1 MLGEGRREA
10 KNHLV
15 DNTRGKK
22 RKERPIKRKSVKR
35 WLSINTR
42 ESLMKRHSSHTEND
56 PKYPQRQGIMK
67 NQRAKQR

>member
-1 MLGEGRREA
+1 MREGERQRIISWTIQEE
-10 KNHLV
+10 
-15 DNTRGKK
+15 KK